1 MKYTKKTLKNGLRIL
16 TIPVKGN
23 PTVTVM
29 AFVEAGSNYETPRLN
44 GISHFLEHMFFKGTE
59 KRETKQISEELD
71 GVGAVSNA
79 FTGDEYTAYWAKAH
93 HKHLP
98 KLIDVISD
106 MYLNATLPKDELE
119 KERGVII
126 EEINM
131 YEDLPQRKVW
141 DVLQEVMYG
150 DQPAGRSIIGP
161 KENIRNFKRSDFVNY
176 RKKHYV
182 AEKTIIVVAGKV
194 NEKDV
199 QKEIA
204 QAFKTIPSAKRVESK
219 KVKDS
224 QKEPQVK
231 VQKKKTDQTHFILGF
246 RGLPAKHKQQATAEV
261 LSAILG
267 KGMSSRLFK
276 KMRDEL
282 GLCYYVRAGH
292 DSATDH
298 GLFGISAG
306 VANSRFDE
314 ALGAITELLKEIKEE
329 KVSTKELKKAQEY
342 LLGSTALSLESSD
355 AWAQFYVFQEV
366 LAKEIKTL
374 PDLTKEIK
382 QVTAE
387 DVQALAQELF
397 VSNNANLAVVGNVTA
412 TTKHLNRL

>member
-1 MKYTKKTLKNGLRIL
+1 MQYTKKTLKNGLRII
-16 TIPVKGN
+16 TVPVKGN

-29 AFVEAGSNYETPRLN
+29 TFIETGSNYETQKLN

-59 KRETKQISEELD
+59 NRTLHEITEELD

-93 HKHLP
+93 HKHRT

-106 MYLNATLPKDELE
+106 MYLNATLPKEEIE

-141 DVLQEVMYG
+141 EVLQEVMYG
-150 DQPAGRSIIGP
+150 DQPAGRPIIGP
-161 KENIRNFKRSDFVNY
+161 KENIRNFKRSDFANY

-182 AEKTIIVVAGKV
+182 AGNTTVVVSGKI
-194 NEKDV
+194 NEKEV
-199 QKEIA
+199 QKEIEE
-204 QAFKTIPSAKRVESK
+204 AFKDILAGKKTKSQ

-224 QKEPQVK
+224 QKEPQVR
-231 VQKKKTDQTHFILGF
+231 VSKKKTDQTHFVLGF
-246 RGLPAKHKQQATAEV
+246 RGLPADSKKQATAEV
-261 LSAILG
+261 LSAVLG

-282 GLCYYVRAGH
+282 GVCYYVRAGH
-292 DSATDH
+292 DSGTDH
-298 GLFGISAG
+298 GAFAVSAG

-314 ALGAITELLKEIKEE
+314 AISTIIDLLKEIKDE
-329 KVSTKELKKAQEY
+329 KVSGKELKKAKEY

-355 AWAQFYVFQEV
+355 AWAQFYIFQEA
-366 LAKEIKTL
+366 LSGKIQTLPEISKEIKA
-374 PDLTKEIK
+374 
-382 QVTAE
+382 VTAE
-387 DVQALAQELF
+387 DVQKLAQEFF
-397 VSNNANLAVVGNVTA
+397 VSEKSNLAVVGNVKA
-412 TTKHLNRL
+412 TTKHLKRL